1 MLELREVSD
10 PTQGLTRSALWL
22 GRTEAPVGYKV
33 AGRAGTLLLSNSNRS
48 LLCLPHLP

>member
-22 GRTEAPVGYKV
+22 GRTEVPVGYKV
-33 AGRAGTLLLSNSNRS
+33 AGRSSTLLLSNSNRS